1 MPLLASEAVE
11 PNVYFTAAD
20 FDAQSVWANIEWQ
33 TLFPIDP
40 VFPHHLMLVCQRRRA
55 VKYSDLTDGEAISL
69 RDAVAHLDTR
79 YRRHF
84 SAAYIGYNLFS
95 NNGDSAHRSTHA
107 ALPPARVSP
116 NHRRTRVPIR
126 THGPRTSLGPDGLAD
141 LAGSVRMV
149 AADSGLGAAEL
160 RTRQHRSLT
169 RRSVG
174 QFAGD
179 VEMASVVG
187 FPLQDVEEPAHQL
200 GRFPGA

>member
-95 NNGDSAHRSTHA
+95 NNGD
-107 ALPPARVSP
+107 
-116 NHRRTRVPIR
+116 
-126 THGPRTSLGPDGLAD
+126 PRIGQHMQHFHQH
-141 LAGSVRMV
+141 VF
-149 AADSGLGAAEL
+149 L
-160 RTRQHRSLT
+160 RTTDEPASPYELMGRGRAWAQMGSRT
-169 RRSVG
+169 WQA
-174 QFAGD
+174 QFAWLRQTL
-179 VEMASVVG
+179 A
-187 FPLQDVEEPAHQL
+187 
-200 GRFPGA
+200 